1 MTELAEPLPGIPTA
15 KQRHRVLGYTVYS
28 IAALLF
34 AVNGTVSKSILL
46 TGISAA
52 RLTEL
57 RVTLAFLI
65 MLIIVAITRRSALRI
80 RRDEIAL
87 LLAFGILG
95 VAMTQWLFF
104 FAIERLAVG
113 VALIIEFTAPIMVAL
128 WFRFGRKQ
136 PVRPTVWVGLVLAL
150 VGLTLV
156 AQAWQGFSLDALG
169 AAAAFGA
176 AAALAVYYIL
186 AEHQVHRPNGRDT
199 ISLTMW
205 GFGVA
210 ALFFAI
216 IQPWWSYP
224 WEDLTGSG
232 QPLGVDG
239 PQVPVS
245 ALIAWM
251 VILGTVA
258 PFWLVIASLHHL
270 TSAQA
275 STIGMMEPVLASIVA
290 WLALSEILTPVQIIG
305 GLVVLAGVYIA
316 ERSR

>member
-15 KQRHRVLGYTVYS
+15 RHRRKVLGYTVYS

-34 AVNGTVSKSILL
+34 AINGTVSKSILV

-65 MLIIVAITRRSALRI
+65 MLIIIAITRRSALRI
-80 RRDEIAL
+80 RKDEIAL

-150 VGLTLV
+150 LGLTLV
-156 AQAWQGFSLDALG
+156 AQAWQGFSLNVLG
-169 AAAAFGA
+169 AAAALGA
-176 AAALAVYYIL
+176 ASALAVYYIL

-210 ALFFAI
+210 ALFFAV
-216 IQPWWSYP
+216 IQPWWTYP

-232 QPLGVDG
+232 QPLGVGG
-239 PQVPVS
+239 PEVPVS
-245 ALIAWM
+245 FLIAWM
-251 VILGTVA
+251 VVLGTVA
-258 PFWLVIASLHHL
+258 PFWLVVASLHHL

-275 STIGMMEPVLASIVA
+275 STVGMMEPVLASIVA

>member
-1 MTELAEPLPGIPTA
+1 MTELAEPLPGVPVA
-15 KQRHRVLGYTVYS
+15 KHRRQALGYSVYA

-34 AVNGTVSKSILL
+34 AINGTVSKSILV

-57 RVTLAFLI
+57 RVTAAFLI
-65 MLIIVAITRRSALRI
+65 MLVIVAITRRSALRI
-80 RRDEIAL
+80 RRDEIVL
-87 LLAFGILG
+87 LLAFGVLG
-95 VAMTQWLFF
+95 IAMTQWLFF
-104 FAIERLAVG
+104 IAIERLAVG

-128 WFRFGRKQ
+128 WFRFGRRQQVK
-136 PVRPTVWVGLVLAL
+136 PTVWVGLALAL
-150 VGLTLV
+150 AGLVLI
-156 AQAWQGFSLDALG
+156 AQVWQGFSLDVLG
-169 AAAAFGA
+169 VAAAFGA
-176 AAALAVYYIL
+176 AAALANYYIL
-186 AEHQVHRPNGRDT
+186 AEHQVHRPGGRDT

-205 GFGVA
+205 GFGAA
-210 ALFFAI
+210 ALFFAVV
-216 IQPWWSYP
+216 QPWWSYP
-224 WEDLTGSG
+224 WEQLSGSG

-245 ALIAWM
+245 ILIAWM

-258 PFWLVIASLHHL
+258 PFWLVVASLHHL

-290 WLALSEILTPVQIIG
+290 WIALSEILTPVQIIG

>member
-1 MTELAEPLPGIPTA
+1 VTELAEPLPGIPTA

-128 WFRFGRKQ
+128 WF
-136 PVRPTVWVGLVLAL
+136 
-150 VGLTLV
+150 
-156 AQAWQGFSLDALG
+156 
-169 AAAAFGA
+169 
-176 AAALAVYYIL
+176 
-186 AEHQVHRPNGRDT
+186 
-199 ISLTMW
+199 
-205 GFGVA
+205 
-210 ALFFAI
+210 
-216 IQPWWSYP
+216 
-224 WEDLTGSG
+224 
-232 QPLGVDG
+232 
-239 PQVPVS
+239 
-245 ALIAWM
+245 
-251 VILGTVA
+251 
-258 PFWLVIASLHHL
+258 
-270 TSAQA
+270 
-275 STIGMMEPVLASIVA
+275 
-290 WLALSEILTPVQIIG
+290 
-305 GLVVLAGVYIA
+305 
-316 ERSR
+316 